1 MLPEPTTPADVAP
14 RILIVDDHEDNVE
27 VIRARLEASGYQVE
41 SAADGEEA
49 LDRVHE

>member
-1 MLPEPTTPADVAP
+1 MAADDATNT

-27 VIRARLEASGYQVE
+27 VIRARLEARGYQIE

-49 LDRVHE
+49 L